1 MFRRQSGFLCVLFVM
16 LVALPAA
23 SQVQSNSQSS
33 VERTSN
39 VGQFWVMATGGNE
52 RVRFTTLGIV
62 QQMRLEVI
70 NQTGGTVYD
79 SDLRSGSLI
88 DWAIEDQQGHRLAD
102 GVYGCLVT
110 VEDLSGQQSYFR
122 GFFSVRGGLVV
133 FEQPASGKTVS
144 SASDEVPE
152 FAVTVLLSNET
163 LPITFLGHDG
173 KEGIIAS
180 GIGGFEFPFGRL
192 VLGQGGRADAAD
204 RRRQAGS
211 GSKRTGGKAGR
222 CRTDP
227 NFGRDLISGRD
238 DPKNSGGGRVCWHWR
253 SATES

>member
-16 LVALPAA
+16 FVALPAA

-39 VGQFWVMATGGNE
+39 VGQFWVMATGGNDW
-52 RVRFTTLGIV
+52 VRFTTLGIV
-62 QQMRLEVI
+62 KQMRLEVI

-110 VEDLSGQQSYFR
+110 VEDLSGQQSYCR
-122 GFFSVRGGLVV
+122 GVFSVRGGSVV
-133 FEQPASGKTVS
+133 FEQVASGKTVS
-144 SASDEVPE
+144 AASDGVAE
-152 FAVTVLLSNET
+152 FEVTVLLSDET

-180 GIGGFEFPFGRL
+180 GIGDMSF
-192 VLGQGGRADAAD
+192 
-204 RRRQAGS
+204 
-211 GSKRTGGKAGR
+211 RTGDLFWARRSSR
-222 CRTDP
+222 C
-227 NFGRDLISGRD
+227 G
-238 DPKNSGGGRVCWHWR
+238 
-253 SATES
+253 